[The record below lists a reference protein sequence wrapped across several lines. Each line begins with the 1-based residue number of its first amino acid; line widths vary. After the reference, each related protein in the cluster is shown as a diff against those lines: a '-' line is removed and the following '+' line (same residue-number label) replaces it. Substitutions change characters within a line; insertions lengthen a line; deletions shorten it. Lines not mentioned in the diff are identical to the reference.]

1 MEGSVSSSASQPP
14 GHSPWKIAAKPN
26 QIAHQPS
33 AKVAYSIT
41 AALPGTVAFCV
52 PKINDDP
59 QYLQRLQA
67 LIKEQEWVINQ
78 QFNREAGSVV
88 ITYKTGMMSDFE
100 MRSNLASLLQTAETV
115 QVEETESKG
124 AEVQESRGAEEEQ
137 TTQHSALSKKS
148 CAEITPVEQTSVTH
162 NSKLSTQNSALKTQH
177 LKLSTQQR
185 HLLQVGEP
193 AQRSGSSALSTQ
205 VAYNIVH
212 AIPGRIRFHIP
223 QISRDCQYVQRLE
236 NLLKADPVVTSER
249 INKDAASV
257 VITYQTGKLRD
268 SQERSHSVEEA
279 AKTYLICLIQSANEA
294 TAGIAANPTSRI

>member
-1 MEGSVSSSASQPP
+1 M
-14 GHSPWKIAAKPN
+14 AAKPN
-26 QIAHQPS
+26 HIAHQPS
-33 AKVAYSIT
+33 AKVAYCIT
-41 AALPGTVAFCV
+41 AALPGKVAFCV

-78 QFNREAGSVV
+78 QVNREAGSVV

-100 MRSNLASLLQTAETV
+100 MRSNLASLLQTADTV
-115 QVEETESKG
+115 RLEEQGCRCT
-124 AEVQESRGAEEEQ
+124 EVQGCRGAEEEQ
-137 TTQHSALSKKS
+137 TTQHSAPSEKLR
-148 CAEITPVEQTSVTH
+148 AEITPVEQTSVTQH
-162 NSKLSTQNSALKTQH
+162 SALSTQHSK
-177 LKLSTQQR
+177 
-185 HLLQVGEP
+185 
-193 AQRSGSSALSTQ
+193 LSTQ
-205 VAYNIVH
+205 VAYSIVH

-223 QISRDCQYVQRLE
+223 QISRDRQYVQRLE

-249 INKDAASV
+249 INKNAASV

>member
-41 AALPGTVAFCV
+41 AALPGTVAFCI

-78 QFNREAGSVV
+78 QVNREAGSVV

-100 MRSNLASLLQTAETV
+100 MRSNLASLLQTADTV
-115 QVEETESKG
+115 QVEEVEKTINRDQVRETDRDFSPLPP
-124 AEVQESRGAEEEQ
+124 AP
-137 TTQHSALSKKS
+137 
-148 CAEITPVEQTSVTH
+148 CPVS
-162 NSKLSTQNSALKTQH
+162 SSD
-177 LKLSTQQR
+177 
-185 HLLQVGEP
+185 
-193 AQRSGSSALSTQ
+193 SALSTHTSTNSAALSTSPLSVQ
-205 VAYNIVH
+205 HSKLAYTIVH

-223 QISRDCQYVQRLE
+223 QISRDRHYVQRLE

-249 INKDAASV
+249 INKDAASL
-257 VITYQTGKLRD
+257 VITYNTGKLRD
-268 SQERSHSVEEA
+268 SQERIHSVEAA

>member
-41 AALPGTVAFCV
+41 AALPGIVAFCV
-52 PKINDDP
+52 PQINDDP

-78 QFNREAGSVV
+78 QVNQKAGSVV
-88 ITYKTGMMSDFE
+88 IAYKTGMMSDFE
-100 MRSNLASLLQTAETV
+100 MRSNLASLLQTADTV
-115 QVEETESKG
+115 QVEETESKE
-124 AEVQESRGAEEEQ
+124 AEVQQSRGAEEEQ
-137 TTQHSALSKKS
+137 TTQHLALSEKS

-162 NSKLSTQNSALKTQH
+162 NS
-177 LKLSTQQR
+177 
-185 HLLQVGEP
+185 
-193 AQRSGSSALSTQ
+193 ALSTHTSTPLSVQ
-205 VAYNIVH
+205 HSKIAYNIVH

-223 QISRDCQYVQRLE
+223 QISRDRHYVQRLE

-249 INKDAASV
+249 INKDAASL
-257 VITYQTGKLRD
+257 VITYNTGKLRD
-268 SQERSHSVEEA
+268 SQERIHSVEAA

>member
-52 PKINDDP
+52 PQINDDP

-78 QFNREAGSVV
+78 QINQKAGSVV

-100 MRSNLASLLQTAETV
+100 MRSNLASLLQTADTV
-115 QVEETESKG
+115 QVEETESKE

-137 TTQHSALSKKS
+137 TTQHSHFKSAQCTALSEKS

-162 NSKLSTQNSALKTQH
+162 NSALKTQH
-177 LKLSTQQR
+177 LKLSTQ
-185 HLLQVGEP
+185 H
-193 AQRSGSSALSTQ
+193 SALSTQ

-223 QISRDCQYVQRLE
+223 QISRDRHYVQRLE

-249 INKDAASV
+249 INKDAASL
-257 VITYQTGKLRD
+257 VITYNTGKLRD
-268 SQERSHSVEEA
+268 SQERIHSVEAA

>member
-14 GHSPWKIAAKPN
+14 GPSPWKIAAKPN
-26 QIAHQPS
+26 HIAHKQS
-33 AKVAYSIT
+33 VTVAYSIT
-41 AALPGTVAFCV
+41 LALPGKVAFCV

-67 LIKEQEWVINQ
+67 LIKEQQWVINQ
-78 QFNREAGSVV
+78 QVNREAGSVV

-115 QVEETESKG
+115 QVEEQG
-124 AEVQESRGAEEEQ
+124 SRGAEEQGCRGAEEEKNTQ
-137 TTQHSALSKKS
+137 HSALTTQHSAL
-148 CAEITPVEQTSVTH
+148 T
-162 NSKLSTQNSALKTQH
+162 TQHSALTTQH
-177 LKLSTQQR
+177 SK
-185 HLLQVGEP
+185 
-193 AQRSGSSALSTQ
+193 
-205 VAYNIVH
+205 VAYSIVH

-223 QISRDCQYVQRLE
+223 QIACDRQYVQRLE

-268 SQERSHSVEEA
+268 SQERIHSVEEA

>member
-88 ITYKTGMMSDFE
+88 ITYETGMMSDFE
-100 MRSNLASLLQTAETV
+100 MRSNLASLLQTADTV

-124 AEVQESRGAEEEQ
+124 AEVQGSRGAEEEQ
-137 TTQHSALSKKS
+137 TTQHSALSEKP

-162 NSKLSTQNSALKTQH
+162 NSALSTQNSALKTQH
-177 LKLSTQQR
+177 LKLSTQ
-185 HLLQVGEP
+185 H
-193 AQRSGSSALSTQ
+193 SALSTQ

-223 QISRDCQYVQRLE
+223 QISRDRQYVQRLE

>member
-52 PKINDDP
+52 PQINDDP

-78 QFNREAGSVV
+78 QVNQKAGSVV
-88 ITYKTGMMSDFE
+88 IAYKTGMMSDFE
-100 MRSNLASLLQTAETV
+100 MRSNLASLLQTADTV
-115 QVEETESKG
+115 QVEETESKE
-124 AEVQESRGAEEEQ
+124 AEVQQSRGAEEEQ
-137 TTQHSALSKKS
+137 TTQHSHFDSAQCKALSEKS

-162 NSKLSTQNSALKTQH
+162 NS
-177 LKLSTQQR
+177 
-185 HLLQVGEP
+185 
-193 AQRSGSSALSTQ
+193 ALSTHTSTTSAALSTSPLSVQ
-205 VAYNIVH
+205 HSKVAYNIVH

-223 QISRDCQYVQRLE
+223 QISRDRHYVQRLE

-249 INKDAASV
+249 INKDAASL
-257 VITYQTGKLRD
+257 VITYNTGKLRD
-268 SQERSHSVEEA
+268 SQERIHSVEAA